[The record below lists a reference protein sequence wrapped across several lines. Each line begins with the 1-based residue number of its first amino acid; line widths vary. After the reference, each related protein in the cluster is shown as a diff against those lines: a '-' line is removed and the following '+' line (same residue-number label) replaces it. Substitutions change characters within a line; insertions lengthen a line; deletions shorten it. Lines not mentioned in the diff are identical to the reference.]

1 MTVCLIKSS
10 SRDKST
16 KILYQAASLIKSEGL
31 FGIYSDEISNVIGE
45 GPSVIEI
52 VDYSYYYL

>member
-52 VDYSYYYL
+52 VD